1 MSGIAIYGDVYEK
14 VGNVPK
20 AVALSV
26 LLGVFITVA
35 MLLVMDLIRLMIKK
49 VLKVGTAL
57 FSKHK
62 ERKSAMKKKD
72 NTIELQS
79 DDRISALA
87 AMMFE
92 GVPYSEEVNKAQ
104 ETITASLEEEFGKLK
119 NDRTE
124 DEAFEELIGRYG
136 KLSQMA
142 ELAGYPADSADK
154 WRREGEAVDLRPL
167 KKEILRQRVR
177 IYLVSL
183 FAAFGLLQVFWFFY
197 NITVSPASAVTNLVI
212 AAADLLIAWFPF
224 RKYLAAE
231 KAAEG
236 SKYDTESYRY
246 LRAMSDRFSKRLL
259 TCIAFT
265 FAMVFVFLFSEW
277 ILYFFGNSKSAEL
290 AGNSFQTSIV
300 VEIPAFLL
308 LKNILFYRIFQRRI
322 KLPDTEKYR
331 KHLFGIIIFS
341 ASYWLVITLLIVIF
355 RNKLS
360 YPGNLF
366 MIAALLFGALI
377 IIYNLTLRKAFTYRN
392 VVVNLPR
399 IAVFTVSAI
408 AAAGFVYIQ
417 RDTWYTQ
424 SFINSVPV
432 VSHNKSTIDYNEE
445 NGIYTITKSSD
456 DDFKILHLTDI
467 HIGGSLYSYTKDI
480 KALYACYAEIEHTHP
495 DLVVVTGDMCFPMGI
510 MSLSLNNSAP
520 VQQFAAFMRNTGI
533 PWAFTYG
540 NHDTETMSTLN
551 KTELNEVYKSLSYKT
566 SANLLYPYIQPDIM
580 GRNNQLIEIRNAD
593 GTLNTGLFLI
603 DSNAYTGEGLNVYD
617 YIHDDQV
624 DWYADEVRRMNKEAG
639 HTVNSLVFFHIPLQ
653 EYKTAT
659 ELYLAGSSEV
669 KHYFGENPGD
679 HGGITHGLV
688 CCSDY
693 PSKLFDTAVEL
704 GSSTGF
710 FCGHDHYNNASIEYK
725 GIRLTYG
732 MSIDYLAM
740 PGISKETKQRGAE
753 LITIHSDG
761 SWDLEQIP
769 LESITQ

>member
-1 MSGIAIYGDVYEK
+1 
-14 VGNVPK
+14 
-20 AVALSV
+20 
-26 LLGVFITVA
+26 
-35 MLLVMDLIRLMIKK
+35 
-49 VLKVGTAL
+49 
-57 FSKHK
+57 
-62 ERKSAMKKKD
+62 MKKEKQA
-72 NTIELQS
+72 IEQQTNH
-79 DDRISALA
+79 RISTFVE
-87 AMMFE
+87 MMF
-92 GVPYSEEVNKAQ
+92 GDIPYSEEVSDAQ
-104 ETITASLEEEFGKLK
+104 EKIEAALNNQFDRLK
-119 NDRTE
+119 ADMSE
-124 DEAFEELIGRYG
+124 DEALEEILGNYGR
-136 KLSQMA
+136 LSQMA
-142 ELAGYPADSADK
+142 ELAGYSADDADK
-154 WRREGEAVDLRPL
+154 WRKEGDAVDIRPL
-167 KKEILRQRVR
+167 KKEILNQRIR
-177 IYLVSL
+177 IYLISL

-197 NITVSPASAVTNLVI
+197 NITVSPTSAIGNLFVVAI
-212 AAADLLIAWFPF
+212 DLLIAWFPF
-224 RKYLAAE
+224 RKYLRTE

-236 SKYDTESYRY
+236 SKYDTGSYKY
-246 LRAMSDRFSKRLL
+246 LRFMSDRFSKRLL
-259 TCIAFT
+259 NCIAFA

-290 AGNSFQTSIV
+290 SGNSFQTSIL

-308 LKNILFYRIFQRRI
+308 LKNILFNRIFQKRI
-322 KLPDTEKYR
+322 NLPDKTKYR
-331 KHLFGIIIFS
+331 KHLTLITGFS
-341 ASYWLVITLLIVIF
+341 AAYWLVVTLFIVLF
-355 RNKLS
+355 RNKLA
-360 YPGNLF
+360 YPANAF
-366 MIAALLFGALI
+366 MISGFLFGLLL
-377 IIYNLTLRKAFTYRN
+377 IIYNLTLRKDFTYRN
-392 VVVNLPR
+392 VVLNIPR
-399 IAVFTVSAI
+399 IAVFTFAAI
-408 AAAGFVYIQ
+408 AVAGFVYIQ

-445 NGIYTITKSSD
+445 NGIYTITKTA

-467 HIGGSLYSYTKDI
+467 HLGGSLYSYTKDI

-551 KTELNEVYKSLSYKT
+551 KIELNEVYKSLSYKT
-566 SANLLYPYIQPDIM
+566 SANLLYPYVQPDIM